1 MADYDFMWF
10 QRVPYVP
17 MEDSG
22 KMAFKDKDTE
32 FLKEFRQRFEKKIK
46 ENEISVLEYWKERL
60 DKLIS
65 MRPDGIA
72 SLQIEMKK
80 LSGMMENRITRLKR
94 D

>member
-1 MADYDFMWF
+1 
-10 QRVPYVP
+10 
-17 MEDSG
+17 
-22 KMAFKDKDTE
+22 MAFKDKDAE

-80 LSGMMENRITRLKR
+80 LSEMMENRITRLKR
-94 D
+94 G